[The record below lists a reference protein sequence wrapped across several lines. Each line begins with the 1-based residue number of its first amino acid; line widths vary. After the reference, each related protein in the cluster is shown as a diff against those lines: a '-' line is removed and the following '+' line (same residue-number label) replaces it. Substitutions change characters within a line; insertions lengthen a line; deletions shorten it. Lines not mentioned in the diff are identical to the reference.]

1 MIASVALMT
10 CTILPNTLSII
21 IPTYNERENVC
32 TIAQQISQVLKDDY
46 EILFVDDS
54 NDDTPE
60 ILQLLAASD
69 SHVRFEHRE
78 NERGLGT
85 AVLRGFQIARGSI
98 IAVMDADLQHPP
110 ELLNTMLAAIKTGAD
125 IVIPSRFISGG
136 DDGGLNIWRKLVSVT
151 ARYMGKFMLKNLRP
165 ISDCTSG
172 FFMFRN
178 EIIESVNLQP
188 IGWKILIE
196 ILIRG
201 NYERVIEVPYHFKAR
216 NIGESKMSMY
226 EQINYIRHLLRL
238 VKDSPEDRRFYY
250 FAMVGLSGVFVN
262 MFIYYILTRLHWE
275 VKIAAFISAS
285 IAMLC
290 NFILNDK
297 ITWANVSSNSIWTRG
312 SKYIITS
319 VIGIGINIMVLHVFY
334 YQLHLNHLL
343 SNLIGI
349 SCAVLWNYSINNL
362 WTWPSINHKNIPIV
376 EKWSIN
382 QKSDFSGQD

>member
-1 MIASVALMT
+1 MAG
-10 CTILPNTLSII
+10 TILPNTLSII
-21 IPTYNERENVC
+21 IPTYNERENVR
-32 TIAQQISQVLKDDY
+32 TIAQQIAHVLKDDY
-46 EILFVDDS
+46 EIIFVDDS
-54 NDDTPE
+54 NDNTPE

-85 AVLRGFQIARGSI
+85 AVVRGFQIARGST

-125 IVIPSRFISGG
+125 IVIPSRFIPGG
-136 DDGGLNIWRKLVSVT
+136 DDGGLNIGRKLVSAT
-151 ARYMGKFMLKNLRP
+151 ARYMGKVMLKNLRP

-178 EIIESVNLQP
+178 EVIKSVNLRP

-196 ILIRG
+196 ILVRG

-362 WTWPSINHKNIPIV
+362 WTWPSSNYKNVPVV

-382 QKSDFSGQD
+382 QESDFSSQN

>member
-1 MIASVALMT
+1 MT
-10 CTILPNTLSII
+10 DTILPNTLSII
-21 IPTYNERENVC
+21 IPTYNERENVR
-32 TIAQQISQVLKDDY
+32 TVAQQIGQVLKDDY
-46 EILFVDDS
+46 EIIFVDDS

-60 ILQLLAASD
+60 ILQLLAISD

-85 AVLRGFQIARGSI
+85 AVVKGFQIARGST

-110 ELLNTMLAAIKTGAD
+110 ELLNKMLAAIKTGAD
-125 IVIPSRFISGG
+125 IVIPSRFIPGG
-136 DDGGLNIWRKLVSVT
+136 DDGGLSIWRKLVSVT

-178 EIIESVNLQP
+178 EVIKSVNLRP

-196 ILIRG
+196 ILVRG
-201 NYERVIEVPYHFKAR
+201 NYERVIEIPYHFKAR
-216 NIGESKMSMY
+216 KVGDSKMSMY
-226 EQINYIRHLLRL
+226 EQINYVWHLLRL

-262 MFIYYILTRLHWE
+262 MFIYYILTTLHLE

-297 ITWANVSSNSIWTRG
+297 ITWTNVSSNSVWTRG

-334 YQLHLNHLL
+334 YQLHFNHLL

-362 WTWPSINHKNIPIV
+362 WTWPSSNLKNVPVV
-376 EKWSIN
+376 EKWPIN
-382 QKSDFSGQD
+382 QESDFSSQN